1 MTKEQHKYHVTFY
14 LSNGKEISGRIT
26 HSDDIN
32 TSLEELNDMIK
43 TKKTIQVPQLGIV
56 IRTKYI
62 THIEIIEV
70 AA

>member
-14 LSNGKEISGRIT
+14 LSNGKEISGRVT

-32 TSLEELNDMIK
+32 TSLNRLNNMIE
-43 TKKTIQVPQLGIV
+43 TKKTIQV
-56 IRTKYI
+56 
-62 THIEIIEV
+62 HIEIIEV